1 MGRKASYLQAFALA
15 LALVLPACALRHR
28 AAAFRV
34 VPAKPNYLLRA
45 PDSKLTPFPD
55 LLAEYTD
62 LTSGW
67 VELRP
72 QMALRIENA
81 YFREG
86 APKRGLANYLGT
98 EVASYRVLSNG
109 ALRQVSLKSM
119 PAGRPADQPPVEQ
132 LLLPATQRFHRHRYF
147 YQVIL
152 NRATGA
158 RTAILLSAPSDQQL
172 DVLTKQLL
180 SAPETTCGPASVH
193 CNVFPEACTVSLEM
207 EIVVN
212 GVSQTTLWG
221 NTIANIAA
229 HPQYVGLLRPYRGR
243 LAPVY
248 LDAADPQALRLP
260 LLPGDRL
267 TWR

>member
-1 MGRKASYLQAFALA
+1 MVREARHLKPLA
-15 LALVLPACALRHR
+15 LALLLAGCAHRHGPD
-28 AAAFRV
+28 AFRV

-45 PDSKLTPFPD
+45 PDSRVTPFPD
-55 LLAEYTD
+55 LLAQYTD
-62 LTSGW
+62 LSSGW

-98 EVASYRVLSNG
+98 EVATYRVLSNG
-109 ALRQVSLKSM
+109 ALRQISLKSM

-132 LLLPATQRFHRHRYF
+132 LLLPVTRRFHRHRYF

-158 RTAILLSAPSDQQL
+158 RTAILLSASSDQQL
-172 DVLTKQLL
+172 DLLTKQLL
-180 SAPETTCGPASVH
+180 SDPESTCGPASVY

-207 EIVVN
+207 EILVN

-221 NTIANIAA
+221 NTVGNIAA
-229 HPQYVGLLRPYRGR
+229 HPKYVGLVRPYRGR

-248 LDAADPQALRLP
+248 LDAADAQALRLP